1 MVNARLTMFGAARER
16 PRHAARATG
25 RDPSAIHAYVRVNV
39 AEGTPVDK
47 VADAL
52 NDRARLDFAIVN
64 LPAFLSVVFGS
75 AACEFRHVAQSQNRT
90 LPTAPVPIAL
100 DA

>member
-1 MVNARLTMFGAARER
+1 LMFARLRAWIEAAAPF
-16 PRHAARATG
+16 PRLGVMR
-25 RDPSAIHAYVRVNV
+25 I
-39 AEGTPVDK
+39 
-47 VADAL
+47 ADAL
-52 NDRARLDFAIVN
+52 NDRARLDIATVN

-75 AACEFRHVAQSQNRT
+75 AACEFRHVAQIQNRT